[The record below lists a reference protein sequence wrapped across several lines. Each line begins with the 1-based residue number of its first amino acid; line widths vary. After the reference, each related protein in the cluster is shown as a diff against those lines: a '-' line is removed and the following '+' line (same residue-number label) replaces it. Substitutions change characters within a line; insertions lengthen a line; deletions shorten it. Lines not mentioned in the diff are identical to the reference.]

1 MSATVIV
8 LQGSEDDS
16 DRCKEEL
23 SGNFRVVLSTA
34 DYLNAMAEIERVKP
48 DYVICYD
55 DIKEGDL
62 KVAKNYNLPIV
73 LIDTK
78 KYNFKDG
85 APSVEEKD
93 KYIM

>member
-1 MSATVIV
+1 MNNEIV
-8 LQGSEDDS
+8 YQEKNKNIQLE
-16 DRCKEEL
+16 K
-23 SGNFRVVLSTA
+23 
-34 DYLNAMAEIERVKP
+34 VKP